1 MFSVVRPFLIAVIA
15 AALALPAVAGPL
27 AGARLGNDGIVQE
40 RNDGWRLRGRG
51 LIDVRQEVPNLLPL
65 EVVLRNVAA
74 QFPGHHLSVDGP
86 FQRDGRWIY
95 RIKWLTPDGRVL
107 IVFADAQ
114 TGQVL
119 GHRG

>member
-15 AALALPAVAGPL
+15 AALALPAVAGPRP
-27 AGARLGNDGIVQE
+27 GARLGNDGIVQE
-40 RNDGWRLRGRG
+40 HNDSWRWRGLG
-51 LIDVRQEVPNLLPL
+51 LIDVRQEAPALLPL
-65 EVVLRNVAA
+65 EVVLGNVAA
-74 QFPGHHLSVDGP
+74 QFPGHHLGVDGP

>member
-15 AALALPAVAGPL
+15 AALALPAVAGPRV
-27 AGARLGNDGIVQE
+27 GVRLGTDEVVQAQNDGG
-40 RNDGWRLRGRG
+40 RWRGRG
-51 LIDVRQEVPNLLPL
+51 PFGARQEAPNLLPL
-65 EVVLRNVAA
+65 EVVLGNVAA
-74 QFPGHHLSVDGP
+74 RFPGHHLGVDGP